1 MTSRDWTVERLESL
15 RATIAAAREFVQ
27 RADECVPA
35 SGARFSP
42 EELDDHYCSIH
53 QAIDDESGA
62 WVGCRVLRYEPS
74 SVNSSA
80 SRCAVCRCTRDEC
93 ERRHAPAFPERQ

>member
-15 RATIAAAREFVQ
+15 RATIAAAREFV
-27 RADECVPA
+27 RSADESVPA
-35 SGARFSP
+35 SGERFVP
-42 EELDDHYCSIH
+42 EVLDDHYCSLR
-53 QAIDDESGA
+53 QAIDAEDAA
-62 WVGCRVLRYEPS
+62 WDGYGVHRYEPLS
-74 SVNSSA
+74 ANSSA